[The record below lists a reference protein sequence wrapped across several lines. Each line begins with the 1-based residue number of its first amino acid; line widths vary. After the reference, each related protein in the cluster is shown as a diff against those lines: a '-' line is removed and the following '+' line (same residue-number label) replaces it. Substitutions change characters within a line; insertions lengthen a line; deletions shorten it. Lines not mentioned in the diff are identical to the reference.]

1 MFRRKIINKH
11 GGIILNKGVA
21 KLVAGGLVLVTI
33 GGSCFYLGNSTQ
45 PPTYIKT
52 EIVQTHDNEIK
63 MDYQDMVISE
73 LQQEEQIIIASN
85 KIKLP
90 VKQTEKHWYG
100 SKSQEIT
107 FSAIGRYVIDLKTI
121 NEDNVVVNE
130 NNKSITIY
138 IGKPI
143 KMVELLENETKF
155 GEVDNGL
162 FTFGDIEY
170 TLEDVENMKH
180 QVKCDMLVEM
190 DSLMEQAEKAASNS
204 IKKII
209 TTVTKNNYDIKI
221 VFIK

>member
-1 MFRRKIINKH
+1 MS
-11 GGIILNKGVA
+11 KGMI

-33 GGSCFYLGNSTQ
+33 GGSCYYLGNSTQ
-45 PPTYIKT
+45 PPAYVKT
-52 EIVQTHDNEIK
+52 EIVQTHDNNIK
-63 MDYQDMVISE
+63 IDYQEMIVSE

-85 KIKLP
+85 KMELP

-162 FTFGDIEY
+162 FTWGDIEY
-170 TLEDVENMKH
+170 TLEDVESMKH

-190 DSLMEQAEKAASNS
+190 DGLMEQAEKATSNS
-204 IKKII
+204 IKRII

>member
-1 MFRRKIINKH
+1 M
-11 GGIILNKGVA
+11 NKGIT
-21 KLVAGGLVLVTI
+21 KLVTGTLIVTSI
-33 GGSCFYLGNSTQ
+33 GGVSYYLGNSTQ
-45 PPTYIKT
+45 PPTYVKT
-52 EIVQTHDNEIK
+52 EIIQTHDNDIK
-63 MDYQDMVISE
+63 IDYQEMIVSE

-85 KIKLP
+85 KIELP

-130 NNKSITIY
+130 NSKSITIY
-138 IGKPI
+138 IGKPA

-162 FTFGDIEY
+162 FTWGDIEY
-170 TLEDVENMKH
+170 TLEDVESMKH

-190 DSLMEQAEKAASNS
+190 DNLMEQAEQAASNS
-204 IKKII
+204 IKRII

>member
-1 MFRRKIINKH
+1 MS
-11 GGIILNKGVA
+11 KGMI
-21 KLVAGGLVLVTI
+21 KLVAGGLILVTI

-45 PPTYIKT
+45 PPTYVKT
-52 EIVQTHDNEIK
+52 EIVQVRNNEIK
-63 MDYQDMVISE
+63 MDYQEMVISE

-85 KIKLP
+85 KIELP

-143 KMVELLENETKF
+143 KMVELLENETKL

-162 FTFGDIEY
+162 FTWGDIEY
-170 TLEDVENMKH
+170 TLEDVESMKH

-190 DSLMEQAEKAASNS
+190 DSLMEQAEQAASNS
-204 IKKII
+204 IKRII

>member
-33 GGSCFYLGNSTQ
+33 GGSCYYLGNSTQ
-45 PPTYIKT
+45 PPTYVKT
-52 EIVQTHDNEIK
+52 EIVQVRNNEIK
-63 MDYQDMVISE
+63 MDYQEMVISE

-85 KIKLP
+85 KIELP

-155 GEVDNGL
+155 GKLDNGL
-162 FTFGDIEY
+162 FAFGDIEY

-180 QVKCDMLVEM
+180 QVKCDILVEM

>member
-1 MFRRKIINKH
+1 MMSKRMI
-11 GGIILNKGVA
+11 
-21 KLVAGGLVLVTI
+21 KLVVGGLVLVTI
-33 GGSCFYLGNSTQ
+33 GGSCYYLGNSTQ
-45 PPTYIKT
+45 PPTYVKT
-52 EIVQTHDNEIK
+52 EIVQTHDNDIK
-63 MDYQDMVISE
+63 IDYQEMIVSE

-85 KIKLP
+85 KIELP

-130 NNKSITIY
+130 NSKSITIY

-155 GEVDNGL
+155 GEVEKGIL
-162 FTFGDIEY
+162 VFGNIEY
-170 TLEDVENMKH
+170 TLEEVEAMKH
-180 QVKCDMLVEM
+180 QVKCDMLVKM
-190 DSLMEQAEKAASNS
+190 DDLMEQAETVASNS

-209 TTVTKNNYDIKI
+209 TTVTKNNYDIRI
-221 VFIK
+221 IFIK

>member
-1 MFRRKIINKH
+1 M
-11 GGIILNKGVA
+11 LNKETA
-21 KLVAGGLVLVTI
+21 KLVAEGLVLVTI
-33 GGSCFYLGNSTQ
+33 GGSCYYLGNSTQ
-45 PPTYIKT
+45 PPTYVKT

-63 MDYQDMVISE
+63 MDYQERVISE

-85 KIKLP
+85 KIELP

-155 GEVDNGL
+155 GKLDNGL
-162 FTFGDIEY
+162 FAFGDIEY

-190 DSLMEQAEKAASNS
+190 DSLMEQAEKATSNS

>member
-1 MFRRKIINKH
+1 MMS
-11 GGIILNKGVA
+11 KGMT
-21 KLVAGGLVLVTI
+21 KLVSGGLVLVII
-33 GGSCFYLGNSTQ
+33 GSSCYYLGNSTQ
-45 PPTYIKT
+45 PPTYVKT
-52 EIVQTHDNEIK
+52 EKVQIHDEDDIK
-63 MDYQDMVISE
+63 IDYQEMIISE
-73 LQQEEQIIIASN
+73 LQQEEKIIIASN
-85 KIKLP
+85 KIELP

-138 IGKPI
+138 IGKPT

-155 GEVDNGL
+155 GELDNGL
-162 FTFGDIEY
+162 FAFGDIEY

-190 DSLMEQAEKAASNS
+190 DNLMEQAEKAAGNS
-204 IKKII
+204 IKRII

>member
-1 MFRRKIINKH
+1 M
-11 GGIILNKGVA
+11 LNKGMV

-45 PPTYIKT
+45 PPTYVKT
-52 EIVQTHDNEIK
+52 EIIQTHDNEIK

-85 KIKLP
+85 KIELP

-100 SKSQEIT
+100 SKSQEII

-130 NNKSITIY
+130 NGKSITIY
-138 IGKPI
+138 IGKPT

-155 GEVDNGL
+155 EEVDNGL
-162 FTFGDIEY
+162 FTWGDIEY
-170 TLEDVENMKH
+170 TLEDVESMKH

-204 IKKII
+204 IKRII

>member
-1 MFRRKIINKH
+1 M
-11 GGIILNKGVA
+11 NKGIA
-21 KLVAGGLVLVTI
+21 KLVTGTLIVTSI
-33 GGSCFYLGNSTQ
+33 GGVSYYLGNSTQ
-45 PPTYIKT
+45 PPTYVKT
-52 EIVQTHDNEIK
+52 EIVQTHDNDIK
-63 MDYQDMVISE
+63 IDYQEMIVSE

-85 KIKLP
+85 KIELP

-130 NNKSITIY
+130 NSKSITIY
-138 IGKPI
+138 IGKPT

-155 GEVDNGL
+155 GEVEKGIL
-162 FTFGDIEY
+162 VFGNIEY
-170 TLEDVENMKH
+170 TLEEVEAMKH
-180 QVKCDMLVEM
+180 QVKCDMLVKM
-190 DSLMEQAEKAASNS
+190 DDLMEQAETAASNS
-204 IKKII
+204 IKRII

>member
-1 MFRRKIINKH
+1 M
-11 GGIILNKGVA
+11 LNKGTA
-21 KLVAGGLVLVTI
+21 KLVAEGLVLVTI
-33 GGSCFYLGNSTQ
+33 GGSCFYLGNSVQ
-45 PPTYIKT
+45 PPTYVKT

-63 MDYQDMVISE
+63 MDYQEIIISE

-85 KIKLP
+85 KIELP

-143 KMVELLENETKF
+143 KMVELLENETKL
-155 GEVDNGL
+155 GEVDNEL

-190 DSLMEQAEKAASNS
+190 DNLMEQAEKAASNS

-209 TTVTKNNYDIKI
+209 TTVTKNNYNIKI

>member
-11 GGIILNKGVA
+11 GGIILNKGVT

-33 GGSCFYLGNSTQ
+33 GGSCYYLGNSAQ

-63 MDYQDMVISE
+63 MDYQEMVISE

-85 KIKLP
+85 KIELP

-143 KMVELLENETKF
+143 KMVELLENETKL

-204 IKKII
+204 IKRII

>member
-1 MFRRKIINKH
+1 M
-11 GGIILNKGVA
+11 NKGIT
-21 KLVAGGLVLVTI
+21 KLVTGTLIVTSI
-33 GGSCFYLGNSTQ
+33 GGVSYYLGNSTQ
-45 PPTYIKT
+45 PPTYVKT
-52 EIVQTHDNEIK
+52 EIVQTHDNDIK
-63 MDYQDMVISE
+63 IDYQEMIVSE

-85 KIKLP
+85 KIELP

-130 NNKSITIY
+130 NSKSITIY
-138 IGKPI
+138 IGKPT

-162 FTFGDIEY
+162 FTWGDIEY

-204 IKKII
+204 IKRII

>member
-1 MFRRKIINKH
+1 MS
-11 GGIILNKGVA
+11 KGMK

-33 GGSCFYLGNSTQ
+33 GGSCYYLGNSTQ
-45 PPTYIKT
+45 PPTYVKT
-52 EIVQTHDNEIK
+52 EIIQTHDNDIK
-63 MDYQDMVISE
+63 IDYQEMIISE

-85 KIKLP
+85 KIELP

-107 FSAIGRYVIDLKTI
+107 YSAIGRYVIDLKTI

-130 NNKSITIY
+130 NSKSITIY

-155 GEVDNGL
+155 GEVEKGIL
-162 FTFGDIEY
+162 VFGNIEY
-170 TLEDVENMKH
+170 TLEEVEAMKH
-180 QVKCDMLVEM
+180 QVKCDMLVKM
-190 DSLMEQAEKAASNS
+190 DDLMEQAETAASNS
-204 IKKII
+204 IKRII

-221 VFIK
+221 IFIK

>member
-1 MFRRKIINKH
+1 MTNKEM
-11 GGIILNKGVA
+11 V
-21 KLVAGGLVLVTI
+21 KLVAGGLVLVTV
-33 GGSCFYLGNSTQ
+33 GGVSFYLGNSTQ
-45 PPTYIKT
+45 PSTYVKT

-63 MDYQDMVISE
+63 IDYQEMVISE

-85 KIKLP
+85 KIELP

-100 SKSQEIT
+100 SKSQEIV

-155 GEVDNGL
+155 GELDNGL
-162 FTFGDIEY
+162 FAFGDIEY
-170 TLEDVENMKH
+170 TLEDIEDMKH

-204 IKKII
+204 IKRII

>member
-1 MFRRKIINKH
+1 MMS
-11 GGIILNKGVA
+11 KGMI

-33 GGSCFYLGNSTQ
+33 GGSCYYLGNSTQ
-45 PPTYIKT
+45 PPTYVKT
-52 EIVQTHDNEIK
+52 EIVQTHDNDIK
-63 MDYQDMVISE
+63 IDYQEMIVSE

-85 KIKLP
+85 KIELP

-130 NNKSITIY
+130 NSKSITIY
-138 IGKPI
+138 IGKPT

-155 GEVDNGL
+155 GEVEKGIL
-162 FTFGDIEY
+162 VFGNIEY
-170 TLEDVENMKH
+170 TLEEVEAMKH
-180 QVKCDMLVEM
+180 QVKCDMLVKM
-190 DSLMEQAEKAASNS
+190 DDLMEQAETAASNS
-204 IKKII
+204 IKRII

>member
-1 MFRRKIINKH
+1 MS
-11 GGIILNKGVA
+11 KGMI

-33 GGSCFYLGNSTQ
+33 GGSCYYLGNNTQ
-45 PPTYIKT
+45 PPTYVKT
-52 EIVQTHDNEIK
+52 EIVQTHDNDIK
-63 MDYQDMVISE
+63 IDYQEMIVSE

-85 KIKLP
+85 KIELP

-130 NNKSITIY
+130 NSKSITIY
-138 IGKPI
+138 IGKPA

-162 FTFGDIEY
+162 FTWGDIEY
-170 TLEDVENMKH
+170 TLEDVESMKH

-190 DSLMEQAEKAASNS
+190 DNLMEQAEQAYKCQG
-204 IKKII
+204 
-209 TTVTKNNYDIKI
+209 
-221 VFIK
+221 

>member
-1 MFRRKIINKH
+1 M
-11 GGIILNKGVA
+11 
-21 KLVAGGLVLVTI
+21 
-33 GGSCFYLGNSTQ
+33 
-45 PPTYIKT
+45 KT
-52 EIVQTHDNEIK
+52 EIVQVRNNEIK
-63 MDYQDMVISE
+63 MDYQEMVISE

-85 KIKLP
+85 KIELP

-155 GEVDNGL
+155 GKLDNRL

-209 TTVTKNNYDIKI
+209 TTVTKDNYDIRI

>member
-1 MFRRKIINKH
+1 M
-11 GGIILNKGVA
+11 NKGIT
-21 KLVAGGLVLVTI
+21 KLVTGTLIVTSI
-33 GGSCFYLGNSTQ
+33 GGVSYYLGNSTQ
-45 PPTYIKT
+45 PPTYVKT
-52 EIVQTHDNEIK
+52 EIVQTHDNDIK
-63 MDYQDMVISE
+63 IDYQEMIVSE

-85 KIKLP
+85 KIELP

-130 NNKSITIY
+130 NSKSITIY
-138 IGKPI
+138 LGKPT

-162 FTFGDIEY
+162 FTWGDIEY

-204 IKKII
+204 IKRII

>member
-1 MFRRKIINKH
+1 MMS
-11 GGIILNKGVA
+11 KGMI

-33 GGSCFYLGNSTQ
+33 GGSCYYLGNSTQ
-45 PPTYIKT
+45 PPTYVKT
-52 EIVQTHDNEIK
+52 EIIQTHDDIK
-63 MDYQDMVISE
+63 IDYQEMIVSE

-85 KIKLP
+85 KIELP

-130 NNKSITIY
+130 NSKSITIY
-138 IGKPI
+138 IGKPT

-155 GEVDNGL
+155 GEVEKGIL
-162 FTFGDIEY
+162 VFGNIEY
-170 TLEDVENMKH
+170 TLEEVELMKH
-180 QVKCDMLVEM
+180 QVKCDMLVKM
-190 DSLMEQAEKAASNS
+190 DDLMEQAETTASNS
-204 IKKII
+204 IKRII

>member
-1 MFRRKIINKH
+1 M
-11 GGIILNKGVA
+11 NKGIT
-21 KLVAGGLVLVTI
+21 KLVTGTLIVTSI
-33 GGSCFYLGNSTQ
+33 GGVSYYLGNSTQ
-45 PPTYIKT
+45 PPTYVKT
-52 EIVQTHDNEIK
+52 EIVQTHDNDIK
-63 MDYQDMVISE
+63 IDYQEMIVSE

-85 KIKLP
+85 KMELP

-130 NNKSITIY
+130 NSKSITIY
-138 IGKPI
+138 LGKPT

-162 FTFGDIEY
+162 FTWGDIEY

-204 IKKII
+204 IKRII

>member
-1 MFRRKIINKH
+1 MM
-11 GGIILNKGVA
+11 NKGMT
-21 KLVAGGLVLVTI
+21 KLVSGILLLTTVGGVSYYI
-33 GGSCFYLGNSTQ
+33 GSSNSTQ
-45 PPTYIKT
+45 PPTYVKT
-52 EIVQTHDNEIK
+52 EIVQTHDNDIK
-63 MDYQDMVISE
+63 IDYQEMIVSE

-85 KIKLP
+85 KIELP

-130 NNKSITIY
+130 NSKSITIY

-155 GEVDNGL
+155 GEVEKGILVFRN
-162 FTFGDIEY
+162 IEY
-170 TLEDVENMKH
+170 TLEEVEAMKH
-180 QVKCDMLVEM
+180 QVKCDMLVKM
-190 DSLMEQAEKAASNS
+190 DDLMEQAETAASNS

-209 TTVTKNNYDIKI
+209 TTITKNNYDIKI

>member
-1 MFRRKIINKH
+1 MNKEMTR
-11 GGIILNKGVA
+11 
-21 KLVAGGLVLVTI
+21 LVTGGLLLVTI
-33 GGSCFYLGNSTQ
+33 GGSYYYLGNSTQ
-45 PPTYIKT
+45 PPTYVKT
-52 EIVQTHDNEIK
+52 EIVQVHDNEIK
-63 MDYQDMVISE
+63 MDYQEMVISE
-73 LQQEEQIIIASN
+73 LQQEDQIIIASN
-85 KIKLP
+85 KIELP

-162 FTFGDIEY
+162 FTWGDIEY
-170 TLEDVENMKH
+170 TLEDVESMKH

-204 IKKII
+204 IKRII